1 MVASFVVAWLAWQC
15 TAAAATAA
23 TAGRCCRAVLGR
35 SCPGGRRS
43 LQGEGAGWGTA
54 ATAVVHRQ
62 DTAGM
67 APGTVHRTVGRALAE
82 SEPAED
88 LLWDQMNLCQL
99 KEEQTNVT
107 LVCSVTLIG

>member
-1 MVASFVVAWLAWQC
+1 MVASFVVAWLVRQC
-15 TAAAATAA
+15 TAAAA
-23 TAGRCCRAVLGR
+23 TAGRCCRAALGR

-54 ATAVVHRQ
+54 ATAVVHWQ

-67 APGTVHRTVGRALAE
+67 APSTVHHTVGMVLAE
-82 SEPAED
+82 SESAED

-99 KEEQTNVT
+99 KEEQTNVM
-107 LVCSVTLIG
+107 LVCSVSITG